1 MVLSSSFEVL
11 VVIVNVV
18 LGMSNVKIL
27 QDFLIPW
34 ITGLYDTT
42 QGMFVQD
49 SLHRLT
55 DQGRSRLPA
64 VDDAVVRFFKD
75 SWPSSQGRSQDF
87 RLGGGGKLRGALR
100 YPPPKIEN

>member
-64 VDDAVVRFFKD
+64 VDDAVVRFLRTRGHLARG
-75 SWPSSQGRSQDF
+75 GRRIF
-87 RLGGGGKLRGALR
+87 V
-100 YPPPKIEN
+100 